1 MSKRKKPATNKRMK
15 RRKYFK
21 VVILEAS
28 HRNIFLELTCN
39 YVGKINNLIFVLYYN
54 ENTV

>member
-21 VVILEAS
+21 VAILEAS